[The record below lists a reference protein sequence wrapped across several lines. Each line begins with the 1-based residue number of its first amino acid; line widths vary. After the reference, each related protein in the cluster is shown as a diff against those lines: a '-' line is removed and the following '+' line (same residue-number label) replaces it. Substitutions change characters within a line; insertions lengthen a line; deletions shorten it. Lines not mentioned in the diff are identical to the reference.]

1 MASTNILELDSE
13 THLTL
18 LLSAGNF
25 ICIAIYI
32 GVGACAVSSW
42 KSCSGVQCS
51 MFSRCKAGVTRV
63 LQSWRVPQSRFE
75 HKVQKLIVEA
85 RRQRALVFFRATLH
99 ILVALFVCWHILV
112 ARVGAAESLE
122 AAGMRLRSRR
132 KIHASGSLLLVGSML
147 FWFFPQLCT
156 GKVLHVFEALY
167 FVALCQGEV
176 GANRVTLLTS
186 VEAWDLGGGRFLAAI
201 IVGTPASTGF
211 FNALFVAFKMS
222 RYVQASTEEARMVSE
237 GNVVD
242 LPMAIFRELFGC
254 MVLWLVSKC
263 VWIGNDLSV
272 RAELKAKQSS
282 AGETTVNSILAVLCD
297 AVVNVNKDLLFRT
310 PAANLGQY
318 FLQHPACL
326 SHSGRALLDLV
337 EERDRNRVREQI
349 AVSLVGG
356 GSTLSVATSLLH
368 RNGSLVKVQMYCT
381 CFLEID
387 DERAYVIGILETKD
401 ANHHNTLGRPDA
413 IDMDSPEE
421 SLSTFRGRGALHLA
435 ASENDGDTF
444 EAGTQSGT
452 STVSLPMI
460 ANESEL
466 ELVIDLGPAT
476 LPILTASTAMKSI
489 TGPLPVGSCS
499 FLGFLSP
506 SQAPDVVRR
515 ISAILGE
522 FAENQAAARPT
533 EPTADVATIF
543 LRTPHARRAG
553 FEYKVDMSI
562 DMSALAAWSP
572 DDPHVSVCLR
582 FSNVRVMNIRRR
594 RKNRRWWRRPSE
606 ENTRPELRQTSV
618 VELTL

>member
-310 PAANLGQY
+310 PALNLGQY

-381 CFLEID
+381 CFLDIN
-387 DERAYVIGILETKD
+387 DERAYVIGILEMKD

-413 IDMDSPEE
+413 IDMDSPEDN
-421 SLSTFRGRGALHLA
+421 LSTLRGRGALHLA
-435 ASENDGDTF
+435 ASEHDNDTF
-444 EAGTQSGT
+444 MTGTSGS

-460 ANESEL
+460 ANEAEL
-466 ELVIDLGPAT
+466 ELWIDIGSEMLT
-476 LPILTASTAMKSI
+476 VVTASTAMRSI
-489 TGPLPVGSCS
+489 TGPLPANSCS

-515 ISAILGE
+515 ISEILE
-522 FAENQAAARPT
+522 TFAKHEAASRPT
-533 EPTADVATIF
+533 APTVDVATLR

-562 DMSALAAWSP
+562 DMSPLANWSP
-572 DDPHVSVCLR
+572 SDPHVLVCLR
-582 FSNVRVMNIRRR
+582 FRNVRVMNIRRGKKSR
-594 RKNRRWWRRPSE
+594 RLWRRPSDE
-606 ENTRPELRQTSV
+606 DTRLELRRSST
-618 VELTL
+618 VEMSL